1 VTQNNAEKAQL
12 HTASPNVDQ
21 DASQRGSARTL
32 ATWAL
37 IGIVIVL
44 EGSYVLNSMD
54 RNLFPL
60 LVPDIKVEYGFSLG
74 EVGLL
79 ASIFTLGVGLGG
91 IPAAYLLDRYS
102 TKKIIISSIVIFSAT
117 TALQTVSVGFADMF
131 IYRVLSGVGEGI
143 EVAALFAT
151 LAILFQRRRT
161 LALGTLNFCFGAG
174 GFLGPLLG
182 GYLLGLSGIWRL
194 PMWVFAGAAVVFII
208 ALWIIMP
215 SRLGRN
221 PSADARRASG
231 TEAAVPGSAGLFNRN
246 VVILL
251 GVAVVSGFYLFSFVS
266 LFPTYLRGELGLS
279 PDQAGLAA
287 GMFGVGAMMGIP
299 AGWLGDRFNQKLVVL
314 VALVGCIVVGLVAF
328 TAGIGLFGAMVIAFL
343 SGTFSSGF
351 MFTNTQALLQRAMP
365 ASRTGLASGLFVSFW
380 FIPASVSGL
389 VFGQLKTVL
398 GWSVGSWV
406 VLVLLPA
413 IGLLGALF
421 IDYRKVHV
429 GRAAL
434 QEGNA
439 HG

>member
-1 VTQNNAEKAQL
+1 MTQNNAEKAQVQ
-12 HTASPNVDQ
+12 AGVPNVEQ
-21 DASQRGSARTL
+21 DASQHGSTRRL

-60 LVPDIKVEYGFSLG
+60 LVPDIKVEFGYSLG

-102 TKKIIISSIVIFSAT
+102 TKTIVIGSIVVFSAT
-117 TALQTVSVGFADMF
+117 TALQTVAVGFFDMF
-131 IYRVLSGVGEGI
+131 VYRVLSGVGEGV

-182 GYLLGLSGIWRL
+182 GYLLGLSGLWRL
-194 PMWVFAGAAVVFII
+194 PMWVFAAAAIVFVV

-215 SRLGRN
+215 SRLGSNR
-221 PSADARRASG
+221 
-231 TEAAVPGSAGLFNRN
+231 AAVAGKATGAAAPGSVDRLLNRN

-251 GVAVVSGFYLFSFVS
+251 AVAVVSGFYLFSFVS
-266 LFPTYLRGELGLS
+266 LFPTYLRGQVGLS

-299 AGWLGDRFNQKLVVL
+299 AGWLGDRFNQKLVVI
-314 VALVGCIVVGLVAF
+314 VALVGCIVVGLAAF
-328 TAGIGLFGAMVIAFL
+328 TVGTGLAGAIVIAFL
-343 SGTFSSGF
+343 AGTFSSGF
-351 MFTNTQALLQRAMP
+351 MFTNTQALLQRVMP
-365 ASRTGLASGLFVSFW
+365 VSRTGLASGLFVSFW

-389 VFGQLKTVL
+389 VFGQLKGAL
-398 GWSVGSWV
+398 GWSMGSWV
-406 VLVLLPA
+406 VLVLLPL
-413 IGLLGALF
+413 IGLVAALF

-429 GRAAL
+429 GQVAL
-434 QEGNA
+434 QEGAGA